1 MADSMDGDPM
11 GEDYEGMGTSP
22 SKLGESNS
30 SPQGV
35 ILSRLSTS
43 SRRRHMTDST
53 SSSSA
58 SSKITDEDLLN
69 TLFQSCDTENVG
81 RVPASQ
87 LIECIQMIVLPSDIE
102 AEQHLENL
110 AQTLDPTGLN
120 MSVDLQTYHDRISMW
135 VASLKNQNSG
145 LSEGDDNLNTIQEE
159 DAGPP
164 HGSPVWKSR
173 RKVDTSLA
181 TDTSLNVSAFSY
193 GSLEAYGGD
202 TDNKPSYQDRMAE
215 LRHNNRML
223 ADHNK
228 DLQAQ
233 LETTEESRM
242 ELLRQC
248 EEAEEKIKSLG
259 GRNASLR
266 EEIKELHL
274 ETSGLQDMNSELKSK
289 VLDLEKEKMSLES
302 TIHLLENEDRDNIL
316 LHEKIQFLEEE
327 HSRAQT
333 EIRTKDTKLSESKN
347 RLQSIQIQFLEKKKR
362 YDDLHQS
369 HRELQDAFKLLK
381 MEKSDIE
388 QELSQV
394 HQKMTSSLAGLGL
407 KAPVTPDLTGEFPQL
422 QSTPDEHNLQ
432 SELRIF
438 VAESH
443 LPSPIYGPVTYET
456 GGKSE
461 MMQKLHSTTESII
474 AEVEKMVTVQQED
487 ASAEDRDFLGQTIT
501 KLRSQLE
508 SLLCNMKWVMEA
520 KKNSDHR
527 AIKMGEDLKAVRDEN
542 HRLKQSRDSGDGMDS
557 LNHRLSQIQNELEL
571 SRAEVEIME
580 FTAKRDQQKIT
591 DLESMCLLLQ
601 KELDVTR
608 FDLKTQT
615 SGLEEHV
622 QMRYKAE
629 EELEDTR
636 RLLAEAQTEL
646 DCLLE
651 AGLNEAEPSSAA
663 GLPQNAREQPDFPT
677 TGPARDLE
685 DVVRSLQLAN
695 QELGQEGEVFEQSFD
710 DVDLVVPTLDSGY
723 RTATSLTQGLVP
735 VKNGQRLLTH
745 SPPQH
750 LSAIIGEL
758 AYTL

>member
-159 DAGPP
+159 DAAPA

-173 RKVDTSLA
+173 RKIDTSLA

-242 ELLRQC
+242 DLLRQC

-259 GRNASLR
+259 SRNASLR

-333 EIRTKDTKLSESKN
+333 EIRTRDTKLSESKN

-438 VAESH
+438 VSCLTSNSGRVTKNFKLGPTMQGTVLKYQVAESH

-487 ASAEDRDFLGQTIT
+487 APAEDQDFLGQTIT

-542 HRLKQSRDSGDGMDS
+542 HRLKQIESRDSGDGMDS

-580 FTAKRDQQKIT
+580 FTAKRDQQRIT

-622 QMRYKAE
+622 QMRYRAE
-629 EELEDTR
+629 KELEDTR
-636 RLLAEAQTEL
+636 R
-646 DCLLE
+646 
-651 AGLNEAEPSSAA
+651 
-663 GLPQNAREQPDFPT
+663 
-677 TGPARDLE
+677 
-685 DVVRSLQLAN
+685 
-695 QELGQEGEVFEQSFD
+695 
-710 DVDLVVPTLDSGY
+710 
-723 RTATSLTQGLVP
+723 
-735 VKNGQRLLTH
+735 
-745 SPPQH
+745 
-750 LSAIIGEL
+750 
-758 AYTL
+758 